1 MNAFVEAMKW
11 LFLAAILLVPFA
23 IGVATGR
30 AQGTGSWI
38 VFGLCAAPLLFFAW
52 IAEGMR
58 QSTNSTGLDAYW
70 GCLPILCLVAGRVAG
85 HYST

>member
-1 MNAFVEAMKW
+1 MNGFAEALKW
-11 LFLAAILLVPFA
+11 VGLAVFLLVPFA
-23 IGVATGR
+23 VGFATGR

-38 VFGLCAAPLLFFAW
+38 LFGLCAAPLLFFAW

-58 QSTNSTGLDAYW
+58 QSTSSTGLDAYW
-70 GCLPILCLVAGRVAG
+70 GFLPILCLIAGRVAG